1 MEQSVKMALAI
12 GATGLA
18 VNKFE
23 QSKMR
28 TQPYLSQE
36 ESNLKMGGGAVA
48 FLGFTSAA
56 ILQLTK
62 DKPKARKIAFV
73 GLGVVSVGFVLT
85 ILYALKKMTFDAND
99 KQKNK

>member
-23 QSKMR
+23 QSKLR
-28 TQPYLSQE
+28 TQPYLSTE

-56 ILQLTK
+56 IIQLTK
-62 DKPKARKIAFV
+62 DKPKSRKIALV
-73 GLGVVSVGFVLT
+73 GLGVVSAGFVLS
-85 ILYALKKMTFDAND
+85 ILYALKKMSFDAND
-99 KQKNK
+99 KKNK

>member
-1 MEQSVKMALAI
+1 MEQSVKAALAI

-18 VNKFE
+18 VNRFE
-23 QSKMR
+23 HSKMG
-28 TQPYLSQE
+28 TKPYLSQE

-56 ILQLTK
+56 ILQATK
-62 DKPKARKIAFV
+62 DKPKARKVAFV

-85 ILYALKKMTFDAND
+85 ILYALKKMT
-99 KQKNK
+99 